1 MSAAEGASQT
11 SDRSW
16 ESFIRREAVWLGLA
30 VVTAL
35 AIYRL
40 RNFNYPLSPLSWI
53 HAWRAIAPVLPQTA
67 WAAVRVWT
75 FWALSSCAIAGLLR
89 RYDPATEAGDAVLA
103 GAVGVWVLAYVLGN
117 LVGPLGLMRSWLVW
131 LLLAAAIAPQ
141 LRDLRAFKFNP
152 PSDGQKMALIA
163 WALLSVS
170 LLPLQLGSPVPP
182 FMDVL
187 NHPAAVQ
194 RILTF
199 HRYLPFDNDP
209 YGAFG
214 AHVQAPAL
222 ELFYAV
228 LGLGAGCKMGTL
240 AETAAMVPMAG
251 LMIFSAYRLGR
262 TLFGDT
268 AGGMASLFLFFTCLF
283 RREQGMRATAVV
295 FALVGIGLAFFL
307 DPRRNRTLF
316 ACGAMVLGTSVAA
329 HAIGGGLAMFAA
341 ASAVVFWLASGDLS
355 RSIAAIICLAGA
367 SMLAVPELLIATE
380 HTVHY
385 PLLPLI
391 QAAGIVV
398 ILAGAS
404 RLRAQGPDRSV
415 LTPILNATA
424 VAGLFALLIYRH
436 WFTGSI
442 FDDVMRNLPMLCV
455 FAALGLIAAVIL
467 GFVEKGSVPE
477 TGVLAVALII
487 GVAAHIA
494 SNYLTPKI
502 NAPAEIHMLSDFISK
517 LIDYWIPFILI
528 FPAGLLFALI
538 HDRISRPLAL
548 FAVLTILMYPWTRVE
563 NPQDYDGDEHA
574 ISEQW
579 AFNLSRAE
587 VGYWVGTPDGR
598 WTIGPDG
605 FALVEVLREELR
617 AGRITPATHIL
628 HLTESTSAWALMQVA
643 IFTGIDD
650 DPYDLHYDPN
660 NLFQAGSR
668 VHGPDDLAAALSR
681 RPPYILEQCPA
692 PAWMDDPP
700 SGYDKIFD
708 QGNLRLYRRA
718 HLVKN
723 AAG

>member
-1 MSAAEGASQT
+1 MNVARGASDT

-16 ESFIRREAVWLGLA
+16 ESFIRREAVWLGFA

-40 RNFNYPLSPLSWI
+40 RNFNYPLTPLSWI
-53 HAWRAIAPVLPQTA
+53 HAWRAIAPVLPETA
-67 WAAVRVWT
+67 WAAFRVWT

-89 RYDPATEAGDAVLA
+89 RYDPTTEAGDAVLA

-131 LLLAAAIAPQ
+131 LLLIAAIAPQ
-141 LRDLRAFKFNP
+141 LRDLQAFKFNP
-152 PSDGQKMALIA
+152 PSNGQKMALIA

-329 HAIGGGLAMFAA
+329 HAIGGGLAMFVA
-341 ASAVVFWLASGDLS
+341 ASAVVFWLASGDFS
-355 RSIAAIICLAGA
+355 GSIAAIICLAGA

-380 HTVHY
+380 HSVSY
-385 PLLPLI
+385 PILPAI
-391 QAAGIVV
+391 QLAGIAV
-398 ILAGAS
+398 IVAGAS
-404 RLRAQGPDRSV
+404 RLRAQGPGRSIV
-415 LTPILNATA
+415 IPILNAAT

-442 FDDVMRNLPMLCV
+442 FDDVMRNVPMLCV

-467 GFVEKGSVPE
+467 GFVEKGSTPA
-477 TGVLAVALII
+477 TGVLAVALIV

-502 NAPAEIHMLSDFISK
+502 SAPAEMHMLSDFISK

-548 FAVLTILMYPWTRVE
+548 FVVLTILMYPWTRVE

-605 FALVEVLREELR
+605 FALVDVLQDELR

-628 HLTESTSAWALMQVA
+628 HLTDSTSAWGLMQVA

-668 VHGPDDLAAALSR
+668 VRGPADLPAALAR
-681 RPPYILEQCPA
+681 RPAYILEQCPA
-692 PAWMDDPP
+692 PAWMADPP
-700 SGYDKIFD
+700 SGYEKIFD
-708 QGNLRLYRRA
+708 RGNLRLYRRA
-718 HLVKN
+718 DLVKN
-723 AAG
+723 AAN

>member
-1 MSAAEGASQT
+1 MSVAGDASQ
-11 SDRSW
+11 SGDRRLQA
-16 ESFIRREAVWLGLA
+16 FIRREAAWLGFA

-40 RNFNYPLSPLSWI
+40 RDFPYHLDWI
-53 HAWRAIAPVLPQTA
+53 GTLRAIGAVMPQTA

-75 FWALSSCAIAGLLR
+75 FWALSSCAIAGWLR
-89 RYDPATEAGDAVLA
+89 RRDSSIEIGDAVLA
-103 GAVGVWVLAYVLGN
+103 GAAGLWVLAYVLGN
-117 LVGPLGLMRSWLVW
+117 MVGPLGLMRTWLVW
-131 LLLAAAIAPQ
+131 LLLVGAIAPQ
-141 LRDLRAFKFNP
+141 LRGLQGFKFNP
-152 PSDGQKMALIA
+152 PSSGQKLALIA

-209 YGAFG
+209 YGAYG

-228 LGLGAGCKMGTL
+228 LGLGAGYKMGAL

-251 LMIFSAYRLGR
+251 LMIFAAYRLGR

-268 AGGMASLFLFFTCLF
+268 AGGMAALFLFFTCLF

-295 FALVGIGLAFFL
+295 FVLVGIGLAFFL

-316 ACGAMVLGTSVAA
+316 ACGALALGTAVAS
-329 HAIGGGLAMFAA
+329 HAIGGGLAMIVA
-341 ASAVVFWLASGDLS
+341 ASAVVFWMASGDFSL
-355 RSIAAIICLAGA
+355 SIAAVICLAGA

-380 HTVHY
+380 HRVSY
-385 PLLPLI
+385 PLLPVI
-391 QAAGIVV
+391 QGAGIAV
-398 ILAGAS
+398 ILAGAA
-404 RLRAQGPDRSV
+404 RLRAQGPERPV
-415 LTPILNATA
+415 ITPMLNAAA
-424 VAGLFALLIYRH
+424 VGGLFALLIYRH

-442 FDDVMRNLPMLCV
+442 FDQIMHNLPMLCL
-455 FAALGLIAAVIL
+455 FAAIGLIAAVVL
-467 GFVEKGSVPE
+467 GFVEKGSVPN
-477 TGVLAVALII
+477 TGVLAVALLI
-487 GVAAHIA
+487 GSGAEIA
-494 SNYLTPKI
+494 SNYLTPTI
-502 NAPAEIHMLSDFISK
+502 SAPAERHMLSDLISK
-517 LIDYWIPFILI
+517 LVDYWVPYILI

-538 HDRISRPLAL
+538 HDRVSRPLAV

-579 AFNLSRAE
+579 AFNLGRAK
-587 VGYWVGTPDGR
+587 VGYWAGTPDGR
-598 WTIGPDG
+598 WIFGEEG
-605 FALVEVLREELR
+605 FALVGVLQKELS

-628 HLTESTSAWALMQVA
+628 HLTNDSSAWALAQIA

-650 DPYDLHYDPN
+650 DPIDLKYDPN

-668 VHGPDDLAAALSR
+668 VRGPADLRDALSR
-681 RPPYILEQCPA
+681 RPSYILEQCPA
-692 PAWMDDPP
+692 PAWMGDPP
-700 SGYDKIFD
+700 SGYEKIFD
-708 QGNLRLYRRA
+708 RANLRLYRRA
-718 HLVKN
+718 GLVKN
-723 AAG
+723 AGD